1 MSALI
6 QTKFC
11 SFVKKMLK
19 KSYNEFLY
27 FKWARFKYKNPKAD
41 LYVVHLLVVKK
52 PVYVSISKTCILSF
66 LYYHPNSKVLVHCD
80 EVTVLGLNK
89 VLSSLIKTGRVN
101 LLIVNSD
108 QKQSWQKQ
116 KIELMLKLN
125 GTDHI
130 FMDADL
136 KWNGTL
142 PSIEGINFFVKEFDL
157 LSNNIYKNFIEQL
170 IDGDLEEIYM
180 WNTSFLTF
188 GGLYEP
194 SFNTT
199 EMDKLEKGVIE
210 VINRLEPDNLRS
222 TFSRISEQLSISLST
237 KNWMHPINAL
247 KEIDGHKD
255 GSFSESSYFGATGL
269 TF

>member
-1 MSALI
+1 
-6 QTKFC
+6 
-11 SFVKKMLK
+11 MLK